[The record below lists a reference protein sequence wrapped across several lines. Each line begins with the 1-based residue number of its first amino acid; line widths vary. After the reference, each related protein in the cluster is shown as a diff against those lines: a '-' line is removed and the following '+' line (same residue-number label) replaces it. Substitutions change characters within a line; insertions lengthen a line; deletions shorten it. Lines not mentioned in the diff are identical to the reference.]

1 MQLRLRYAKDSHRLC
16 QRRLLDEW
24 LRDVYAPVGKKC
36 WHSEGESMTSLQIRN
51 ESDRAR
57 VLGHIAGMDITKP
70 KKLAI
75 TEVDRSGE
83 QNKALHA
90 ALADIAAQVEHAG
103 KKWDVLIWKRLLTA
117 AWLRESGDKPQ
128 MIPAVDGNGF
138 DVIYE
143 RTSKLT
149 VKQCAELIEWVHC
162 FGAEHQVRWTQKDNW
177 GWRY

>member
-1 MQLRLRYAKDSHRLC
+1 MTEFAIRDQ
-16 QRRLLDEW
+16 
-24 LRDVYAPVGKKC
+24 RDVNRLMGYLHA
-36 WHSEGESMTSLQIRN
+36 TDL
-51 ESDRAR
+51 
-57 VLGHIAGMDITKP
+57 TKP
-70 KKLAI
+70 KVVVIKDQ
-75 TEVDRSGE
+75 DRSGE

-117 AWLRESGDKPQ
+117 AWLRETGDQPQ

-149 VKQCAELIEWVHC
+149 VKQCGELIEWVNA

-177 GWRY
+177 GGRY

>member
-1 MQLRLRYAKDSHRLC
+1 
-16 QRRLLDEW
+16 
-24 LRDVYAPVGKKC
+24 
-36 WHSEGESMTSLQIRN
+36 MTNLQIRN
-51 ESDRAR
+51 ESDRTRAM
-57 VLGHIAGMDITKP
+57 GFIAGLDLARP

-75 TEVDRSGE
+75 TDVDRSGE

-90 ALADIAAQVEHAG
+90 ALSDIAAQVEHAG

-117 AWLRESGDKPQ
+117 AWLRESGDQPQ

-149 VKQCAELIEWVHC
+149 VKQCGELIEWVHC

-177 GWRY
+177 GGRY